1 MVGFNKDYNYYKWQ
15 IEYTDDRDRLEYI
28 SDYLQTT
35 LYENAVE
42 ICNDKDLTAWIFEN
56 VGRSY
61 ADYIDFVTVENNDI
75 GVIQIYYIDEDG
87 SLKCDDSIDNTNL
100 TVEVNR
106 IDYDFLESH
115 GFDFDR
121 NVNLYLHSIVQ
132 EMRQSIKENMK
143 RG

>member
-1 MVGFNKDYNYYKWQ
+1 MIGFNKGYHYYKWQ
-15 IEYTDDRDRLEYI
+15 IDYTDDRDRLEYI

-42 ICNDKDLTAWIFEN
+42 VCNDKELTSWIFEN

-61 ADYIDFVTVENNDI
+61 ADYIDFITVENDDI

-87 SLKCDDSIDNTNL
+87 SLKCDDSIDITNL

-106 IDYDFLESH
+106 IDYELLESY
-115 GFDFDR
+115 GFDFDK
-121 NVNLYLHSIVQ
+121 NINSYLHGVAS
-132 EMRQSIKENMK
+132 EMRQSIKGGN
-143 RG
+143 

>member
-1 MVGFNKDYNYYKWQ
+1 MVGFNKGYHYYKWQ
-15 IEYTDDRDRLEYI
+15 IDYTDDRDRLEYI

-42 ICNDKDLTAWIFEN
+42 VCNDKELTSWIFEN

-61 ADYIDFVTVENNDI
+61 AYYIDFITVENDDI

-121 NVNLYLHSIVQ
+121 SINLYLHSMAQ
-132 EMRQSIKENMK
+132 EMRQSIEENMK

>member
-1 MVGFNKDYNYYKWQ
+1 MISFNKGYHYYKWQ
-15 IEYTDDRDRLEYI
+15 IDYTDERDRLEYI

-42 ICNDKDLTAWIFEN
+42 VCNDKELTFWIFEN

-61 ADYIDFVTVENNDI
+61 ADYIDFITVENDDI

-87 SLKCDDSIDNTNL
+87 SLKCDDSIDTTNL

-106 IDYDFLESH
+106 IDYELLESY
-115 GFDFDR
+115 GFDFDK
-121 NVNLYLHSIVQ
+121 NINSYLHDVAS
-132 EMRQSIKENMK
+132 EMRQSIKGGN
-143 RG
+143 

>member
-1 MVGFNKDYNYYKWQ
+1 MISFNKGYHYYKWQ
-15 IEYTDDRDRLEYI
+15 IDYTDDRDRLEYI

-42 ICNDKDLTAWIFEN
+42 VCNDKELTSWIFEN

-61 ADYIDFVTVENNDI
+61 ADYIDFITVENDDI

-87 SLKCDDSIDNTNL
+87 SLKCDDSIDITNL

-115 GFDFDR
+115 GFDFDK
-121 NVNLYLHSIVQ
+121 NINSYLHGVAS
-132 EMRQSIKENMK
+132 EMRQSIKGGN
-143 RG
+143 

>member
-1 MVGFNKDYNYYKWQ
+1 MISFNKGYHYYKWQ
-15 IEYTDDRDRLEYI
+15 IDYTDEKDRLEYI

-42 ICNDKDLTAWIFEN
+42 VCNDKELTFWIFEN

-61 ADYIDFVTVENNDI
+61 ADYIDFITVENDDI

-87 SLKCDDSIDNTNL
+87 SLKCDDSIDTTNL

-106 IDYDFLESH
+106 IDYELLESY
-115 GFDFDR
+115 GFDFDK
-121 NVNLYLHSIVQ
+121 NINSYLHGVAS
-132 EMRQSIKENMK
+132 EMRQSIKGGN
-143 RG
+143 

>member
-1 MVGFNKDYNYYKWQ
+1 MISFNKGYHYYKWQ
-15 IEYTDDRDRLEYI
+15 IDYTDERDRLEYI

-42 ICNDKDLTAWIFEN
+42 VCNDKKLASWIFEN

-61 ADYIDFVTVENNDI
+61 ADYIDFITVENDDI

-87 SLKCDDSIDNTNL
+87 SLKCDDSIDTTNL

-106 IDYDFLESH
+106 IDYELLESY
-115 GFDFDR
+115 GFDFDK
-121 NVNLYLHSIVQ
+121 NINSYLHGVAS
-132 EMRQSIKENMK
+132 EMRQSIKGGN
-143 RG
+143 

>member
-1 MVGFNKDYNYYKWQ
+1 MIGFNKGYHYYKWQ
-15 IEYTDDRDRLEYI
+15 IDYTDDRDRLEYI

-42 ICNDKDLTAWIFEN
+42 VCNDKELTSWIFEN

-61 ADYIDFVTVENNDI
+61 ADYIDFITVENDDI

-106 IDYDFLESH
+106 IDYELLESY
-115 GFDFDR
+115 GFDFDK
-121 NVNLYLHSIVQ
+121 NINSYLHGIAS
-132 EMRQSIKENMK
+132 EMRQSIKGGN
-143 RG
+143 

>member
-1 MVGFNKDYNYYKWQ
+1 MTSFNKGYHYYKWQ
-15 IEYTDDRDRLEYI
+15 IDYTDDRDRLEYI

-42 ICNDKDLTAWIFEN
+42 VCNDKELTSWIFEN

-61 ADYIDFVTVENNDI
+61 ADYIDFITVENDDI

-87 SLKCDDSIDNTNL
+87 SLKCDDSIDITNL

-115 GFDFDR
+115 GFDFDK
-121 NVNLYLHSIVQ
+121 NINSYLHGVAS
-132 EMRQSIKENMK
+132 EMRQSIKGGN
-143 RG
+143 

>member
-1 MVGFNKDYNYYKWQ
+1 MISFNKGYHYYKWQ
-15 IEYTDDRDRLEYI
+15 IDYTDERDRLEYI

-42 ICNDKDLTAWIFEN
+42 VCNDKELTFWIFEN

-61 ADYIDFVTVENNDI
+61 ADYIDFITVENDDI

-87 SLKCDDSIDNTNL
+87 SLKCDDSIDTTNL

-106 IDYDFLESH
+106 IDYELLESY
-115 GFDFDR
+115 GFDFDK
-121 NVNLYLHSIVQ
+121 NINSYLHGVAS
-132 EMRQSIKENMK
+132 EMRQSIKGGN
-143 RG
+143 

>member
-1 MVGFNKDYNYYKWQ
+1 MIGFNKEYHYYKWQ
-15 IEYTDDRDRLEYI
+15 IDYTDDRDGLEYI

-42 ICNDKDLTAWIFEN
+42 VCNDKELTSWIFEN

-61 ADYIDFVTVENNDI
+61 ADYIDFITVENDDI

-87 SLKCDDSIDNTNL
+87 SLKCDDSIDVTNL

-106 IDYDFLESH
+106 IDYELLESY
-115 GFDFDR
+115 GFDFDK
-121 NVNLYLHSIVQ
+121 NINSYLHGVAS
-132 EMRQSIKENMK
+132 EMRKSIEGGN
-143 RG
+143 

>member
-15 IEYTDDRDRLEYI
+15 IEYTDERDRLEYI

-42 ICNDKDLTAWIFEN
+42 ICKDKDLTAWIFEN

-87 SLKCDDSIDNTNL
+87 SLKCDDSIDTKKL
-100 TVEVNR
+100 TIEVNR
-106 IDYDFLESH
+106 IDYELLDSYNFYFEKNINS
-115 GFDFDR
+115 
-121 NVNLYLHSIVQ
+121 YLHGVAN
-132 EMRQSIKENMK
+132 EMRECMK
-143 RG
+143 KGV

>member
-1 MVGFNKDYNYYKWQ
+1 MIGFNKGYHYYKWQ
-15 IEYTDDRDRLEYI
+15 IDYTDDRDRLEYI

-42 ICNDKDLTAWIFEN
+42 VCNDKELTSWIFEN

-61 ADYIDFVTVENNDI
+61 ADYIDFITVENDDI

-87 SLKCDDSIDNTNL
+87 SLKCDDSIDITNL

-106 IDYDFLESH
+106 IDYELLESH
-115 GFDFDR
+115 GFDFDK
-121 NVNLYLHSIVQ
+121 NINLYLHGVAN
-132 EMRQSIKENMK
+132 EMRECIKK
-143 RG
+143 GV